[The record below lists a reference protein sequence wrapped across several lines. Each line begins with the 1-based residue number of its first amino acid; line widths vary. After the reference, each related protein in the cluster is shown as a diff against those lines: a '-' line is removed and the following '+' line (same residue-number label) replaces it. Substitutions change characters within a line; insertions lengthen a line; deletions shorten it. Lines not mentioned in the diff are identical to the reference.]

1 MSAMAWAPDQQR
13 TPDALRSIRGTRIDQ
28 NGFQKFNSFVRSRH
42 SGFRFSIGSIFHAR
56 RQRLFS
62 RAGFNDGIER
72 FKIDKLVDVVFSRE
86 TGNKLG
92 WVPAL
97 RCSAKRALHR
107 VRDADTAAG
116 RAFAPLRRSAK
127 PPNWAQSLA

>member
-92 WVPAL
+92 WVRL
-97 RCSAKRALHR
+97 RGAAQRALHR
-107 VRDADTAAG
+107 VRDTDTAAG